1 MDLKRVFDL
10 DGSGFIDPIVLARS
24 LKIWDSNVFTD
35 DAISDFYK
43 WSGLANT
50 GGDGRSGS
58 SASGS
63 SGTGGIIAIQELVRF
78 VRASAP
84 KMPRKTRRSSSRTEG
99 SEAGSGAGTESFSA
113 APRSLR
119 TREPSASAASPHR
132 SKARSKSATR
142 RSREGAGSKTASEVG
157 MSPPREAWGAAASTR
172 EAAQLEGTSTTA
184 LEPMPPRAPA
194 DVEVS
199 SAVDAVFGRQEH
211 SSKSFATE
219 PAGAAPVAAEEPE
232 NEPENEPPSTP
243 QPGPRPE
250 PRSPTS
256 LEAVHSKARNTLT
269 EAQENCKL
277 QHAIALGVTPVEV
290 PQDQGLT
297 KLTTADSRKVP
308 PPPAPELMARLAR
321 LDLRRVLDVDG
332 TGLIDREVLKC
343 SLQIFD
349 RKVFTD
355 QACESLIYAAAREQG
370 ADGFSAQVRIWHLA
384 VFMGVPVLC
393 PVPPSGDMVDEDDD
407 DEFHE
412 SFPPSPLTTSL
423 GPYAIG
429 EGLLAHAVGEL
440 EEDDWASSAV
450 LHTARTD
457 IESAVGDLSTTSV
470 CLAELRAGAL
480 GCTIRRPEMRGIT
493 LRQLK
498 RLMNYVEE
506 HCERESWYD
515 PETEQLLTPELVD
528 MSCLTEWVLKP
539 ASRDR
544 RCSFVEAIGIRP
556 SKQRPTWYV
565 SHCAGPIKDFV
576 LCLMEHAKR
585 HHFNDDVCYWVD
597 AYAQNMWQEPG
608 DDHYL
613 WEKAL
618 SKTEGSVQV
627 IGHGPVAYV
636 EVGAHSNNDGDAQP
650 FHGIRYLTPRSAA
663 ASAAMR
669 NDYR

>member
-1 MDLKRVFDL
+1 
-10 DGSGFIDPIVLARS
+10 
-24 LKIWDSNVFTD
+24 
-35 DAISDFYK
+35 
-43 WSGLANT
+43 
-50 GGDGRSGS
+50 
-58 SASGS
+58 
-63 SGTGGIIAIQELVRF
+63 
-78 VRASAP
+78 
-84 KMPRKTRRSSSRTEG
+84 
-99 SEAGSGAGTESFSA
+99 
-113 APRSLR
+113 
-119 TREPSASAASPHR
+119 
-132 SKARSKSATR
+132 
-142 RSREGAGSKTASEVG
+142 

-172 EAAQLEGTSTTA
+172 EAAHLEGTSTTA
-184 LEPMPPRAPA
+184 LELVAPSAHA

-199 SAVDAVFGRQEH
+199 SAVGFSAQEH
-211 SSKSFATE
+211 ASKSFASE
-219 PAGAAPVAAEEPE
+219 PAGAAPAAAEQEPE

-243 QPGPRPE
+243 QPGPRPQS
-250 PRSPTS
+250 RSHTP
-256 LEAVHSKARNTLT
+256 LEAIHSKARGTML
-269 EAQENCKL
+269 EAQEKSKL
-277 QHAIALGVTPVEV
+277 QHALAAAVTPVEAS
-290 PQDQGLT
+290 QDQGLA
-297 KLTTADSRKVP
+297 KLKTAPPSKSTTAKGAKVPP
-308 PPPAPELMARLAR
+308 PPPAPELVARLAR

-332 TGLIDREVLKC
+332 TGVIDREVLKV

-349 RKVFTD
+349 PKVFTD
-355 QACESLIYAAAREQG
+355 KACESLIYASLRAQG
-370 ADGFSAQVRIWHLA
+370 ADGFDAQVRIWHLA

-393 PVPPSGDMVDEDDD
+393 PVSPSADVGDEEDD
-407 DEFHE
+407 DEFDE
-412 SFPPSPLTTSL
+412 SCPPSPITTNL

-429 EGLLAHAVGEL
+429 ESLLARAVGEL

-450 LHTARTD
+450 MHTARTE
-457 IESAVGDLSTTSV
+457 IESAVGDLSTARV
-470 CLAELRAGAL
+470 CLGELRAGAL

-515 PETEQLLTPELVD
+515 PETQQLLSPELVD

-544 RCSFVEAIGIRP
+544 RCSFVEAIGTRP

-585 HHFNDDVCYWVD
+585 HQFNDDVCYWVD
-597 AYAQNMWQEPG
+597 AYARNLWQEP
-608 DDHYL
+608 DDEDDL

-636 EVGAHSNNDGDAQP
+636 EVGAHSNDDADAQP
-650 FHGIRYLTPRSAA
+650 FHGIRYLTPRSDAA
-663 ASAAMR
+663 AAVTR